1 MSDPSATPRAVPF
14 YCPFC
19 GEQDIRPAADA
30 GYHCAVCDRAWDV
43 SLLRIGAGADSAPPH
58 AARETTP

>member
-1 MSDPSATPRAVPF
+1 MTARSATPRAVPF

-30 GYHCAVCDRAWDV
+30 GYHCGVCDRAWDV
-43 SLLRIGAGADSAPPH
+43 TLLAIGSGADDPPE
-58 AARETTP
+58 AAERER